1 MKGYSAVYVVK
12 AITEK
17 VGKFDSKALRQGAA
31 RREAIRAKDNPG
43 ILLDVTFDN
52 NGDLDRESFLVKV
65 VNGKQ
70 DVTETLPPASAK

>member
-1 MKGYSAVYVVK
+1 MKGYSAAYVIK

-17 VGKFDSKALRQGAA
+17 NRKFDSKEFAKALHGAQ
-31 RREAIRAKDNPG
+31 ILVKDYPG
-43 ILLDVTFDN
+43 VLLDVTFDA

-70 DVTETLPPASAK
+70 VVSETLPPAGR